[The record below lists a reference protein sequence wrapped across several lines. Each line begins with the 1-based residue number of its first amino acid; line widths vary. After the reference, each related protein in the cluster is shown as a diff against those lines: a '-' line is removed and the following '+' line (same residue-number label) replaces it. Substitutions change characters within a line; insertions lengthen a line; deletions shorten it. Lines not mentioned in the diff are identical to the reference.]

1 MNSGPFWL
9 ANISSESLTVSL
21 ITFEQSYR
29 VSSTGP
35 EIPFELSPRHFSEAV
50 DQSLSAAA
58 ESANLD
64 PDQEPDTIAL
74 VIPPSWIG
82 IDGKI
87 LSDKLKLFEELFREM
102 KLRPMGF
109 ISYDDA
115 IAEANNQIEGYLS
128 SFVLVNFQREE
139 MYVSLIYLGKVIE
152 RIGKTIVGEF
162 GSVLLENALLEL
174 KTESTLPPQIIITGS
189 YNDNILSSIKAHA
202 WVGRK
207 DVETFLHFPDIKSHS
222 PAELTSIFLQAVSS
236 QFDNSPSST
245 PRPKVEPEVEA
256 TVPVGET
263 EIIEPEE
270 VIVSEE
276 VANSEPYG
284 DADLVEVDPEDI
296 GFAPMDDNFSP
307 VVDSPQ
313 AVIPPELEAVPMT
326 SNIPIATTKPK
337 IKINFPKIKFSA
349 PALPKLQSK
358 TLLILLMFSPLLVLI
373 PFFYSKAEITLF
385 LTPYNFQKT
394 ITATFDPTVT
404 EVDLGKGVFP
414 SLSSVKE
421 LTTSVTVPTTGQKT
435 IGDRSTG
442 EIVIYN
448 KSDKPLN
455 LSKGSILS
463 DQGAHK
469 FELETAIQVASSSS
483 NFALGVINLGQ
494 TKAMIKAADI
504 GPEFNIEKDVMLTF
518 KDNPETTVIAKVNS
532 TLGGGNRRQIRAVS
546 GADKTSLD
554 SRLASAIDA
563 TTDKYLQSSI
573 SKIPN
578 SIPELTQTK
587 KGRVE
592 YNREIGEEA
601 DELVATVTTTIT
613 TFSLNDT
620 HKSKIINALFA
631 TDPDFGNV
639 VSNYDQFSLTIQS
652 KNQAT
657 FAVRYLPKID
667 KTSIAKMISGKS
679 QKTATSL
686 IKKNVRRVYNYQIA
700 TNLKAISFFNP
711 LPLRTENIIINI
723 K

>member
-9 ANISSESLTVSL
+9 ANINSESLAVSL
-21 ITFEQSYR
+21 VTFEQSYR
-29 VSSTGP
+29 ISSTGP
-35 EIPFELSPRHFSEAV
+35 EVTFELSPHPFSEAV

-58 ESANLD
+58 QAAMID

-115 IAEANNQIEGYLS
+115 IAEANNQAEGYLS
-128 SFVLVNFQREE
+128 SFVLVNFQRQE
-139 MYVSLIYLGKVIE
+139 MHVSLIYLGKVIE
-152 RIGKTIVGEF
+152 RIEKNIVGEF
-162 GSVLLENALLEL
+162 GSVLLENALLDL
-174 KTESTLPPQIIITGS
+174 KTESTLPPQIIVTGS
-189 YNDNILSSIKAHA
+189 YNENILNSIKAHP

-207 DVETFLHFPDIKSHS
+207 DVETFLHFPDIKSYN
-222 PAELTSIFLQAVSS
+222 PQELTGVFLQAVSS
-236 QFDNSPSST
+236 QFDSSPVSVSRSKFEPET
-245 PRPKVEPEVEA
+245 EVAPSIDEVEAVEPEE
-256 TVPVGET
+256 PIT
-263 EIIEPEE
+263 EEIMALEPEND
-270 VIVSEE
+270 S
-276 VANSEPYG
+276 
-284 DADLVEVDPEDI
+284 DLVEVDPGDV

-307 VVDSPQ
+307 VLDFPQ
-313 AVIPPELEAVPMT
+313 ENNHSEPETTTEIPD
-326 SNIPIATTKPK
+326 IPLATAKSR
-337 IKINFPKIKFSA
+337 IKINFPKLKFNA
-349 PALPKLQSK
+349 PTLPKFQSK
-358 TLLILLMFSPLLVLI
+358 SLLILLTFSPLLVLV

-404 EVDLGKGVFP
+404 DVDLSRGVFP

-435 IGDRSTG
+435 VGDRSTG
-442 EIVIYN
+442 EIVIFN

-455 LSKGSILS
+455 LSKGSVLS
-463 DQGAHK
+463 DQGGHK

-483 NFALGVINLGQ
+483 NFTLGVINLGQ
-494 TKAMIKAADI
+494 TKAMVRAVDI
-504 GPEFNIEKDVMLTF
+504 GPEYNLEKDVMLTF
-518 KDNPETTVIAKVNS
+518 KDHPETAAIAKVNT

-546 GADKTSLD
+546 STDKSSLD
-554 SRLASAIDA
+554 SKLASAIEV
-563 TTDKYLQSSI
+563 TIEQYLQSPT

-578 SIPELTQTK
+578 NIPELTQTK

-592 YNREIGEEA
+592 YNREIGEET

-613 TFSLNDT
+613 TFSLNDSQKT
-620 HKSKIINALFA
+620 KIINALFA
-631 TDPDFGNV
+631 SEPDFSNV
-639 VSNYDQFSLTIQS
+639 VANYDQFSLTIQS

-667 KTSIAKMISGKS
+667 KLAITKMVSGKS

-686 IKKNVRRVYNYQIA
+686 IKKNVRRVYNYQIV
-700 TNLKAISFFNP
+700 TNLKAISFINP